1 MNLTQTS
8 SLIAISTKAWPR
20 LFGSCATTVAF
31 VSCPSISMR
40 DRTAG
45 VIKKYLAALLSAV
58 IVATGGVALA
68 QGADVALVNMVSGDA
83 SYVPQAGTS
92 GKVRPFMKLRDGDRI
107 SVAAGGQVRI
117 VFFDGARQELWT
129 GPASF
134 RAGKTEAEPI
144 SGRATET
151 TNLPAGVAQR
161 MARIPELIQHAKL
174 GGGQLRGGLTRQ
186 QKASLE
192 QQATLAQA
200 RVAYDKMRQ
209 DMPANDIAPEL
220 SLYAALYEFL
230 LYDEMKVLVAEM
242 RRKQPANEDV
252 KALDAWLR
260 SRMSR

>member
-1 MNLTQTS
+1 MNLTQTA
-8 SLIAISTKAWPR
+8 SLMAIATKTWPR
-20 LFGSCATTVAF
+20 VFGSCATTMAF
-31 VSCPSISMR
+31 ASCTSISIR
-40 DRTAG
+40 DRTRAG
-45 VIKKYLAALLSAV
+45 TRRYLASLLFAGTV
-58 IVATGGVALA
+58 VAGGAALA
-68 QGADVALVNMVSGDA
+68 QGADVALVNMISGDV
-83 SYVPQAGTS
+83 SYVPQAGTT
-92 GKVRPFMKLRDGDRI
+92 GKVQPFMKLRDGDRI

-134 RAGKTEAEPI
+134 RAGKTAAQAL
-144 SGRATET
+144 SGKAAET
-151 TNLPAGVAQR
+151 TILPAGVAQH

-174 GGGQLRGGLTRQ
+174 GGGQLRGGLTPR

-200 RVAYDKMRQ
+200 RIAYDKMRQ
-209 DMPANDIAPEL
+209 DMPASDIAPEL

>member
-8 SLIAISTKAWPR
+8 SLIAISTTAWPR

-40 DRTAG
+40 DRTRGATR
-45 VIKKYLAALLSAV
+45 KYLAALLSALTV
-58 IVATGGVALA
+58 MTSGTVLA
-68 QGADVALVNMVSGDA
+68 QGTDVALVNLVSGDVR
-83 SYVPQAGTS
+83 YVPQAGS
-92 GKVRPFMKLRDGDRI
+92 PGKVQPFMKLRDGDGI

-134 RAGKTEAEPI
+134 RAGKTAAQAL
-144 SGRATET
+144 SGKAAET
-151 TNLPAGVAQR
+151 TILPAGVAQR

-186 QKASLE
+186 QKASLD

-230 LYDEMKVLVAEM
+230 LYEEMKVVVAEM
-242 RRKQPANEDV
+242 RRKQPENEDV